1 MPLPFVY
8 EAQLARV
15 LFGAGTSARLPD
27 EADWLGLQRLL
38 VLSTPEQTALA
49 ARMQSLPGER
59 AAGTFV
65 GATVHTPVEATERA
79 LAVVCDLK
87 IDGVVSAGGKSTTGL
102 GKPIALRTD
111 LPQLVLPK
119 RGD

>member
-1 MPLPFVY
+1 
-8 EAQLARV
+8 
-15 LFGAGTSARLPD
+15 
-27 EADWLGLQRLL
+27 
-38 VLSTPEQTALA
+38 
-49 ARMQSLPGER
+49 
-59 AAGTFV
+59 
-65 GATVHTPVEATERA
+65 VHTPVEATERA

>member
-27 EADWLGLQRLL
+27 EVERLGL
-38 VLSTPEQTALA
+38 
-49 ARMQSLPGER
+49 QSLPGER
-59 AAGTFV
+59 AAGTLL
-65 GATVHTPVEATERA
+65 GATAHTPVEATERA